1 MTATAWAA
9 LAVAAAFAAG
19 NWMAVA
25 TGRKP
30 LEYVCKPAAMVALVV
45 VALALEPAVEG
56 RRAWFVLA
64 LVLSL
69 AGDVFLMLP
78 RDLFLPGLVSFL
90 AGHVAYVIGL
100 RVGGGSVTA
109 VVVAAAAVAV
119 VAAVVGSRVVA
130 AVRRGPHAELIGPV
144 VAYMAVISAMVTCAL
159 ATGNVLAAAGASLFF
174 ASDAL
179 IAWNRFVRPL
189 AWAPVTIMV
198 TYHLGQ
204 AGLVT
209 SLAH

>member
-1 MTATAWAA
+1 MTVSAWAA
-9 LAVAAAFAAG
+9 LAVAAVFGVG
-19 NWMAVA
+19 NWVAVA
-25 TGRKP
+25 SGRKW
-30 LEYVCKPAAMVALVV
+30 LEYVCKPATMVALIV
-45 VALALEPAVEG
+45 VALALEPVIEG

-78 RDLFLPGLVSFL
+78 RDLFLAGLVSFL
-90 AGHVAYVIGL
+90 AGHLAYVVGL
-100 RVGGGSVTA
+100 RAGESSATA
-109 VVVAAAAVAV
+109 VVVSAAVVVV
-119 VAAVVGSRVVA
+119 VAAVVGARIVA
-130 AVRRGPHAELIGPV
+130 AVRRGPHAELTAPV
-144 VAYMAVISAMVTCAL
+144 VAYMAVISAMVACAL

-189 AWAPVTIMV
+189 AWAPVVIMV

-209 SLAH
+209 SLVH